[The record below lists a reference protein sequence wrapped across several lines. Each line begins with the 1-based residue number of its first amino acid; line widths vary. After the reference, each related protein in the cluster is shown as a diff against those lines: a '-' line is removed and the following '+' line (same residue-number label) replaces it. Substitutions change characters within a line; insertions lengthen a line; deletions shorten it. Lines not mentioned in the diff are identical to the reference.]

1 VTLYVGMT
9 IDLKARGTDGFTHD
23 IITDAACVINLFA
36 PPKNP
41 KLNPG
46 DRVSPDFSVP
56 ATYDPVSRYYLAT
69 ASSTG
74 WTPGTW
80 WMQAV
85 LSGGANN
92 YYAFDFFSFP
102 LNP

>member
-1 VTLYVGMT
+1 MTLYAGMT
-9 IDLKARGTDGFTHD
+9 IDLKARGTDGFSHD
-23 IITDAACVINLFA
+23 VIYDATCVMNLFA

-46 DRVSPDFSVP
+46 DRLDPDYTVP

-69 ASSTG
+69 TATTG
-74 WTPGTW
+74 WAPGLW

-85 LSGGANN
+85 LTGGAAS
-92 YYAFDFFSFP
+92 YFAFDFFSFL